1 MCDASVIPRAIGV
14 NPFLTISMF
23 AERTAELMRR
33 ELGLPGYDPVTEL
46 DDRV

>member
-1 MCDASVIPRAIGV
+1 V

-23 AERTAELMRR
+23 AERSAELLRR
-33 ELGLPGYDPVTEL
+33 ELGLPGYDPATEA